1 MAVNPQDIRTF
12 YFIISLPKA
21 ISSQAEIKTESKS
34 KSVRPIRK
42 ILEKDFKAVNN
53 QDFTSSVYAGEIIPS
68 LVKDKNI
75 KVIKNLIKAVPIDI
89 SIKIQK
95 NKFETNVH
103 AYLQITCFTHFV
115 PINPIKKV
123 IGKDID
129 APQQIELLPFQ
140 YLSLFRE
147 ALLSKEKKMRNDPV
161 FLDFLRYGTEILKSI
176 QVAPFKLFLLVYE
189 NILNSW
195 DIPLLNEIFN
205 YFHLKRIEI
214 PKVLP
219 ELTIFQ
225 EPLMLIYGES
235 EKYIENIRRIP
246 NVNFELYLMKF
257 YTVNIYYHATMRNI
271 QKVEEIMINLRDHN
285 PYDYLI
291 LPKLFLSDYN
301 IFYRSIPINIDLK
314 MSLIDSY
321 IIASSSYENLTTAF
335 SMITEY
341 VQSDFNTIL
350 LVLIK
355 NYEKIN
361 KICVDNNKPFKINDY
376 IIQKYEDDLNN
387 VQNSLVTLGQLKLSH
402 AFKAID
408 FRIDMWDMYL
418 IEGNNPQFLEFLK
431 SHLIQT
437 AFYLSDIKEA
447 LGYIIKFTKKNM
459 ITMLE
464 MLVKNY
470 DKIESICLKEKKYI
484 EVVNYVQPNA
494 SDNIDAIK
502 EHFNYILERKM
513 KINYETLYF
522 KIDIW
527 LFYINNKFNHE
538 FLLYL
543 EKKLF
548 ESALYYDDI
557 LDCITFGSTLR
568 DRVFAP
574 VLELIIN
581 NFEKIHMFVKNKKT
595 SVEFKKYFTPDIDTD
610 NLEQIYDL
618 LRVLMEKE
626 IAKGYKTVNLSI
638 YIWEP
643 YSNIQNLNILRL
655 LRKIILECY
664 KMDTTLTEMDIDLAR
679 KIHDVGFIYIRQ
691 GKLLGDKLLE
701 FLGVEEAFYVEG
713 QINSIIAT
721 NKHQQQQLD
730 AHLKTIK
737 YLSEENVALK
747 TRVTGCEAEISY
759 LKSENAHLSSR
770 VSSLEGDVSSLWSRV
785 KGLESDVSSLRW
797 RTS

>member
-1 MAVNPQDIRTF
+1 MN
-12 YFIISLPKA
+12 
-21 ISSQAEIKTESKS
+21 
-34 KSVRPIRK
+34 
-42 ILEKDFKAVNN
+42 
-53 QDFTSSVYAGEIIPS
+53 
-68 LVKDKNI
+68 
-75 KVIKNLIKAVPIDI
+75 
-89 SIKIQK
+89 
-95 NKFETNVH
+95 
-103 AYLQITCFTHFV
+103 
-115 PINPIKKV
+115 
-123 IGKDID
+123 
-129 APQQIELLPFQ
+129 
-140 YLSLFRE
+140 
-147 ALLSKEKKMRNDPV
+147 
-161 FLDFLRYGTEILKSI
+161 
-176 QVAPFKLFLLVYE
+176 
-189 NILNSW
+189 
-195 DIPLLNEIFN
+195 
-205 YFHLKRIEI
+205 
-214 PKVLP
+214 
-219 ELTIFQ
+219 
-225 EPLMLIYGES
+225 
-235 EKYIENIRRIP
+235 
-246 NVNFELYLMKF
+246 
-257 YTVNIYYHATMRNI
+257 
-271 QKVEEIMINLRDHN
+271 
-285 PYDYLI
+285 
-291 LPKLFLSDYN
+291 
-301 IFYRSIPINIDLK
+301 
-314 MSLIDSY
+314 
-321 IIASSSYENLTTAF
+321 
-335 SMITEY
+335 
-341 VQSDFNTIL
+341 
-350 LVLIK
+350 
-355 NYEKIN
+355 N
-361 KICVDNNKPFKINDY
+361 KII
-376 IIQKYEDDLNN
+376 
-387 VQNSLVTLGQLKLSH
+387 
-402 AFKAID
+402 
-408 FRIDMWDMYL
+408 
-418 IEGNNPQFLEFLK
+418 
-431 SHLIQT
+431 
-437 AFYLSDIKEA
+437 
-447 LGYIIKFTKKNM
+447 
-459 ITMLE
+459 
-464 MLVKNY
+464 
-470 DKIESICLKEKKYI
+470 
-484 EVVNYVQPNA
+484 
-494 SDNIDAIK
+494 
-502 EHFNYILERKM
+502 
-513 KINYETLYF
+513 
-522 KIDIW
+522 
-527 LFYINNKFNHE
+527 NKFNHE

-618 LRVLMEKE
+618 LRVLIEKE